1 VSSRVADLAR
11 WRDPRL
17 GQPREVE
24 LPAGTVRY
32 HDQGSGPVIVF
43 VHGYL
48 VNANLWR
55 KLVPLLADRFRCITP
70 DLPLGAHTEPMRR
83 DADLTPVGIA
93 QLISDLLDALDLRE
107 VTLFGNDSGGAYSQL
122 VAADHRERLGRL
134 VLSSCET
141 PESSWP
147 PTPGGFG
154 LLKVTAAHPLSYLAL
169 YQVLRLRRS
178 WRWHNTYGWLAWR
191 PIEPTVMGSYVRPV
205 LERPEIRHD
214 GRKAIGAVSARY
226 TRRAAERLT
235 AGFDRPVL
243 LAWAAEDRVFPLAHA
258 ERYARALGAELRA
271 IPDSYTYIAEDQPE
285 LTAALLRDWR
295 QS

>member
-1 VSSRVADLAR
+1 MSSRVADLAR

-178 WRWHNTYGWLAWR
+178 WRWHNTYGWLARR